1 MTRRP
6 APPLRSRIAVVV
18 VAGLAIVAGMSLGP
32 GPTSQAQRPTPRQA
46 PAAAQVQAEVDAMI
60 ANGVP
65 RNDPKVRM
73 LEADAR
79 ALEAAAAAPPRA
91 EPVTEPGADR
101 NAIAALADEGAVART
116 PAEARAR
123 ATEMRSDQPAEL
135 GSVQCEPIPQLLSA
149 REVKDAACHSVPQA
163 DGTSRYVAV
172 TPAGRVLV
180 VQFAPG
186 GDVRRL
192 PDTRLPAGTSA
203 AQVTADT
210 AGNLTVAPPGKPA
223 TSVDLG

>member
-6 APPLRSRIAVVV
+6 TPPLRARTAVGVVV
-18 VAGLAIVAGMSLGP
+18 GLAIAAGLALGP
-32 GPTSQAQRPTPRQA
+32 GPSSQAQRPAPRPA
-46 PAAAQVQAEVDAMI
+46 PAAAQVRAEVDAMI

-79 ALEAAAAAPPRA
+79 ALQAAAAAPPRA
-91 EPVTEPGADR
+91 EPGVDPDAV
-101 NAIAALADEGAVART
+101 AALADAGAVART

-123 ATEMRSDQPAEL
+123 SSEMRSDQPAVL
-135 GSVQCEPIPQLLSA
+135 GTVQCEPIPQLLSA
-149 REVKDAACHSVPQA
+149 RDVTGATCYSVPQA

-172 TPAGRVLV
+172 TPAGKVLV
-180 VQFAPG
+180 VKFAPG

-192 PDTRLPAGTSA
+192 PDTRLPEGTSA
-203 AQVTADT
+203 AQVSADN

-223 TSVDLG
+223 ASVDLG

>member
-6 APPLRSRIAVVV
+6 TPPLRPRIAIGAAV
-18 VAGLAIVAGMSLGP
+18 GLAIVAGLALGP
-32 GPTSQAQRPTPRQA
+32 GPSSQAQRPPQRQA

-60 ANGVP
+60 ADGVP

-73 LEADAR
+73 LEADVR

-91 EPVTEPGADR
+91 EPGVDR
-101 NAIAALADEGAVART
+101 NAIAALADEGAIART

-123 ATEMRSDQPAEL
+123 ASEMRSDQPAVL
-135 GSVQCEPIPQLLSA
+135 GTVECEPIPQLLSA
-149 REVKDAACHSVPQA
+149 REVSGATCYSVPQA

-172 TPAGRVLV
+172 TPGGQVLV
-180 VQFAPG
+180 VRFAPA

-192 PDTRLPAGTSA
+192 PDTSLPAGTSA
-203 AQVTADT
+203 AQVRPDT